1 MKEISDNL
9 KFITGLKYLYV
20 SGIYNI
26 YLGNKIGDEGIIEL
40 SNNLCFV
47 RKIERL
53 YIDSIL

>member
-1 MKEISDNL
+1 ML
-9 KFITGLKYLYV
+9 V
-20 SGIYNI
+20 VYNI